1 MNSDRVAAP
10 RTLRASII
18 LALTCL
24 ALAASATGCQEPIQG
39 TDPITARPQPRDEA
53 AFGPTA
59 MRLHPVFTRL
69 KDWNGDDV
77 PDGVEAMVEFQDAFG
92 DPTKASGRIIFELYE
107 FRAAQ
112 PDPRG
117 PRVANPW
124 VGSLATLADQRD
136 RWNRASR
143 TYTFPLALAR
153 IDAGR
158 TYVVTAQF
166 DDATSSRRFFDRL
179 ILEGRHDDG
188 RDRGGESLSPAGEPP
203 PPSTRPAI
211 GATGE

>member
-1 MNSDRVAAP
+1 MTRPAA
-10 RTLRASII
+10 AA
-18 LALTCL
+18 ALPL
-24 ALAASATGCQEPIQG
+24 ALALSFLASAGGCFDSIAADEPRNV
-39 TDPITARPQPRDEA
+39 RPQPRDEA
-53 AFGPTA
+53 AFGPTT

-69 KDWNGDDV
+69 KDWTGDEA

-92 DPTKASGRIIFELYE
+92 DPTKAAGRIIFELYE

-143 TYTFPLALAR
+143 TYTFPLSLS
-153 IDAGR
+153 DVQPGR
-158 TYVVTAQF
+158 SYVLTAQF
-166 DDATSSRRFFDRL
+166 DDSTGSRRFFDRL
-179 ILEGRHDDG
+179 ILEGSPEEA
-188 RDRGGESLSPAGEPP
+188 ESPPTAGAA
-203 PPSTRPAI
+203 R
-211 GATGE
+211 